1 MICKKIVLIFLFSSI
16 AVLSNDKWMKI
27 SPIGSATNSNQ
38 KKETIKVSKP
48 NLLYKKENIKG
59 LQNKL
64 LSLPLEDKLSKDHIV
79 KKEYYKRGVLKKST
93 SYLKSKKDGV
103 EKEFY
108 INGKVMIKT
117 NYLNGK
123 KHGIERIYDESG
135 KVYKSI
141 FYKNGKKLE

>member
-16 AVLSNDKWMKI
+16 AVLSNEKWMKI
-27 SPIGSATNSNQ
+27 SPIGSATNSNE

-48 NLLYKKENIKG
+48 NLLYKKENIQD

-64 LSLPLEDKLSKDHIV
+64 INLPLEDKLSKDHTV
-79 KKEYYKRGVLKKST
+79 KKEYYKRGGIKKST
-93 SYLKSKKDGV
+93 SYLKSKKDGI

-108 INGKVMIKT
+108 INGKIMIKT

-141 FYKNGKKLE
+141 FYKNGEKLE

>member
-1 MICKKIVLIFLFSSI
+1 MICKKVIIIFLLSSI
-16 AVLSNDKWMKI
+16 VVLSNDKWMKI
-27 SPIGSATNSNQ
+27 SPIGSASNSNQ
-38 KKETIKVSKP
+38 KKQTIKVSKP
-48 NLLYKKENIKG
+48 NLLYKKENIKDY
-59 LQNKL
+59 QNKL
-64 LSLPLEDKLSKDHIV
+64 LNLPIENKLSKDHTV
-79 KKEYYKRGVLKKST
+79 KNEYYKRGALKKST

-141 FYKNGKKLE
+141 FYKNGEKQE